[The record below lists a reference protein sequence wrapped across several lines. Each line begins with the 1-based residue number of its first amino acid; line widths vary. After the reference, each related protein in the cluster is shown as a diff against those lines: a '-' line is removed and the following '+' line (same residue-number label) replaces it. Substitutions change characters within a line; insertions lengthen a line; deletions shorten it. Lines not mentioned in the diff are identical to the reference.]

1 MFDSVRFNGISFR
14 YVIPAWRPECNCQA
28 MGCWS
33 TGESSERNET
43 KVELSAEHR
52 AKHNSLEK
60 RWATLVDDKCA
71 CVWENELSSCISL
84 SVGRPKSSRR
94 ARGVRSSD
102 YSNVRSTGGWCI
114 HHISTI
120 STIAA
125 GAHYS
130 PVWLAPKYLQIIV
143 LYFRSQGINFVILWN
158 GLSKADIA
166 LDYG

>member
-28 MGCWS
+28 TGCWS

-84 SVGRPKSSRR
+84 SVGHPKSSRR

-102 YSNVRSTGGWCI
+102 YSNVRSTGGVVHPPYI
-114 HHISTI
+114 DHINHCGRRALLS
-120 STIAA
+120 
-125 GAHYS
+125 GVVG
-130 PVWLAPKYLQIIV
+130 PQI
-143 LYFRSQGINFVILWN
+143 FANNCFVFSIPGN
-158 GLSKADIA
+158 
-166 LDYG
+166 